1 MMPAKHHPC
10 TATVKPMIPTDLDWF
25 LDLARTRHMGD
36 SAANLGIPQPT
47 LSRRL
52 ARLEASLGAK
62 LFDRDGRGLELNARG
77 RAFADAATA
86 ATESLRAGAAEVS
99 RLVNPAHGPVRL
111 DFMHSLGTWM
121 VPEIL
126 RAARAARPD
135 AEITLH
141 QGAAR
146 LLVDRV
152 LADEADLALVGP
164 RPPESLDGG
173 PLEWTPLA
181 RQRLAIGMPA
191 DHRLAGSTAPLRLRS
206 VERDPFIAMRPGY
219 GTRLLLDS
227 LADAAGFRPR
237 LVFESMELTTVAGLV
252 SAGLGVA
259 LLPIDDPFLPTTGVV
274 LRPIAPAAHRDLG
287 MVRRRTP
294 AMTPPVAALHDDIVA
309 LAGTG
314 NWATGGS

>member
-1 MMPAKHHPC
+1 ML
-10 TATVKPMIPTDLDWF
+10 PTDLDWF

-52 ARLEASLGAK
+52 ARLEAALGAK
-62 LFDRDGRGLELNARG
+62 LFDRDGRGLELNTRG

-86 ATESLRAGAAEVS
+86 ATEALRAGAAEVA
-99 RLVNPAHGPVRL
+99 RLVDPAHGPVRL

-126 RAARAARPD
+126 RAARTTRPD
-135 AEITLH
+135 SAISLH

-164 RPPESLDGG
+164 QPPESLAGG
-173 PLEWTPLA
+173 PLAWTPLA
-181 RQRLAIGMPA
+181 RQRLAIGLPA

-206 VERDPFIAMRPGY
+206 VAEDPFIAMLPGY

-259 LLPIDDPFLPTTGVV
+259 LLPIDDPFLSVTGIV
-274 LRPIAPAAHRDLG
+274 LRPIAPAAHRELG
-287 MVRRRTP
+287 MIRRRAADP
-294 AMTPPVAALHDDIVA
+294 TPPVAALHDDILA
-309 LAGTG
+309 LAGSG
-314 NWATGGS
+314 RWGRQ